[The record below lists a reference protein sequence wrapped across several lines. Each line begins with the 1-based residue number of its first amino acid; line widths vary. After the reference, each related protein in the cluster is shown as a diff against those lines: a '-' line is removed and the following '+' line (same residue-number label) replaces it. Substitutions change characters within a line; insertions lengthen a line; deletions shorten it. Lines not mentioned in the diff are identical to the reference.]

1 MEGRDLRCTATTHR
15 NMIHL
20 AAAFL
25 SFAAVAGLHAADAP
39 AAIFNVVLTRAGGAA
54 ILMG

>member
-1 MEGRDLRCTATTHR
+1 
-15 NMIHL
+15 MIHL